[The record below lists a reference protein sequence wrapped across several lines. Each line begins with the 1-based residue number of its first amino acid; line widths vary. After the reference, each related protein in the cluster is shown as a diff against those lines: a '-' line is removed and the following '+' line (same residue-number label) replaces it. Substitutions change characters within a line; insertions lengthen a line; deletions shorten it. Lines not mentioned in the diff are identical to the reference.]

1 MEANRTALINTPI
14 FKNNFSENIISR
26 LIPLI
31 KELHLN
37 PDEIM
42 TELNEISDN

>member
-1 MEANRTALINTPI
+1 MEANKIVLINTPL
-14 FKNNFSENIISR
+14 FKNNFSENIISK

-37 PDEIM
+37 P
-42 TELNEISDN
+42 NENIYQ

>member
-1 MEANRTALINTPI
+1 MEANKIVLLNSSI
-14 FKNNFSENIISR
+14 FKNNFSENFICS

-37 PDEIM
+37 PN
-42 TELNEISDN
+42 ELIF